1 MLVYSHRLSKNIK
14 LIWVVCLFV
23 LGCWVITTQFR
34 WNPDPH
40 HDGIVLTGAIAF
52 IDGYLP
58 NSEFFA
64 QYGPL
69 ASVLQ
74 GIGLLIFGKSLFG
87 LKLFTSALV
96 IITGMLV
103 SFRVYRI
110 FGILMASAVWA
121 IWSLTGPMGLPW
133 PSLITT
139 FMIVLGLG
147 ISFEIRGAALSLKPK
162 SLILAVQILLVGA
175 LIRIHLLV
183 IVGFILL
190 VLYYKRRLLPK
201 HYFRKIVV
209 ISLFTIVSLVS
220 ALVFFGILN
229 SYLEQSIFW
238 AFKHYATPEITMTY
252 LSGLLWFVLIPLA
265 SFLIWKVTKLGLR
278 RKFLISFVL
287 VSIFSLILIGSQ
299 ISIKRNSQSLYNPI
313 FFLTEFCRRMLL
325 SWDYLSVSVFIL
337 LAGMMIF
344 KQVRKTSE
352 IPLPEA
358 LLIAI
363 GTGTL
368 AQLYPLFDPWH
379 IWMISPIFLLI
390 ISLLVPRVSLEAGFR
405 SALLLTSAAL
415 TLVLSVQFSSNLLN
429 QNFEFNSKLL
439 RGMTS
444 ERTDSPNI
452 DRTLIALEQLDSTET
467 KIRFLCTDGLYAAA
481 SQHFMSEDFMYVD
494 WGLGLSPVNE
504 STKMIFVCNYTQ
516 EQIRVLSNQG
526 WQLQF
531 NISNGHLNYEGVTLR
546 NALFKRS

>member
-1 MLVYSHRLSKNIK
+1 MVYIHRLSKNFK
-14 LIWVVCLFV
+14 LIWIVCLFV

-74 GIGLLIFGKSLFG
+74 GIGLLIFGKSLLG

-96 IITGMLV
+96 IVTGMLV

-110 FGILMASAVWA
+110 SGILMASAVWA

-139 FMIVLGLG
+139 FLIVLGIS
-147 ISFEIRGAALSLKPK
+147 ISFGIRDAALVLKPRA
-162 SLILAVQILLVGA
+162 LIVTVQLLLMGA

-183 IVGFILL
+183 IVGFILV
-190 VLYYKRRLLPK
+190 VLFYKRRLLPK
-201 HYFRKIVV
+201 HYLRKILF
-209 ISLFTIVSLVS
+209 ISFLSVGFLVS
-220 ALVFFGILN
+220 ILVFFGILN
-229 SYLEQSIFW
+229 SFLEQSILW
-238 AFKHYATPEITMTY
+238 AFKHYATPEITLTY
-252 LSGLLWFVLIPLA
+252 LSGLLWFVIIPLA
-265 SFLIWKVTKLGLR
+265 FLLIWKITELGLQHR
-278 RKFLISFVL
+278 ILISFFL
-287 VSIFSLILIGSQ
+287 VIIFSFTLMGSR
-299 ISIKRNSQSLYNPI
+299 ISIEQNSQSLYNPT
-313 FFLTEFCRRMLL
+313 FFFAEFCRRMLL
-325 SWDYLSVSVFIL
+325 SWDYLSVSVFIF
-337 LAGMMIF
+337 LAGIIIF
-344 KQVRKTSE
+344 NQVRKNSE

-379 IWMISPIFLLI
+379 IWMISPVFLLI
-390 ISLLVPRVSLEAGFR
+390 ISLLVRRVSFNARFR
-405 SALLLTSAAL
+405 SALLFTSAAL
-415 TLVLSVQFSSNLLN
+415 TLVLSVQFFSNLSN
-429 QNFEFNSKLL
+429 QNFEFYSKLL

-452 DRTLIALEQLDSTET
+452 DRTLIALEQLDSTEM

-504 STKMIFVCNYTQ
+504 STRMIFVCNYTQ
-516 EQIRVLSNQG
+516 EQIRVLSTQG
-526 WQLQF
+526 WKLQF
-531 NISNGHLNYEGVTLR
+531 NISNGHLNYEGVILR
-546 NALFKRS
+546 NALFKRG

>member
-1 MLVYSHRLSKNIK
+1 
-14 LIWVVCLFV
+14 
-23 LGCWVITTQFR
+23 VITTQFR

-190 VLYYKRRLLPK
+190 VLYSKRRLLPK

-287 VSIFSLILIGSQ
+287 VNIFSLILIGSQ

-390 ISLLVPRVSLEAGFR
+390 ISLLVSRVSLEAGFR

>member
-1 MLVYSHRLSKNIK
+1 MLVYGHRLSKNIK
-14 LIWVVCLFV
+14 LIWVLCLFV

-103 SFRVYRI
+103 SFRVYRVS
-110 FGILMASAVWA
+110 GILMASAVWA

-139 FMIVLGLG
+139 FMIVLGLSF
-147 ISFEIRGAALSLKPK
+147 SFEIRGAALSLKPK
-162 SLILAVQILLVGA
+162 SLILAVQLLLVGA

-183 IVGFILL
+183 IVGFILV

-209 ISLFTIVSLVS
+209 FSLFTIGSLVS

-252 LSGLLWFVLIPLA
+252 LSGLLWFVLTPLA

-278 RKFLISFVL
+278 RKFLILFVL
-287 VSIFSLILIGSQ
+287 INIFSLILIGSR
-299 ISIKRNSQSLYNPI
+299 ISIEKNSQSLYNPI

-325 SWDYLSVSVFIL
+325 SWDYLSVSGFIF

-344 KQVRKTSE
+344 KQVRRNSE

-379 IWMISPIFLLI
+379 IWMISPVFVLI
-390 ISLLVPRVSLEAGFR
+390 ISLLVPRVFLEAGLR
-405 SALLLTSAAL
+405 SALLLASAAL

-452 DRTLIALEQLDSTET
+452 DRTLIALEQLDSTDT

-481 SQHFMSEDFMYVD
+481 SQHFMSQDFMYVD
-494 WGLGLSPVNE
+494 WGLGLSPVDE

-531 NISNGHLNYEGVTLR
+531 NISNGHLNYEGVILR
-546 NALFKRS
+546 NALFKRG

>member
-23 LGCWVITTQFR
+23 LGCWVIITQFR

-40 HDGIVLTGAIAF
+40 HDGIVLAGAIAF

-87 LKLFTSALV
+87 LKLYTSALV

-147 ISFEIRGAALSLKPK
+147 ISFEIRGATLSLKPK
-162 SLILAVQILLVGA
+162 SLILAVQVLLIGA

-183 IVGFILL
+183 IVGFILV

-220 ALVFFGILN
+220 ALVFSGILN

-265 SFLIWKVTKLGLR
+265 SFLIWKVAKLGLR

-287 VSIFSLILIGSQ
+287 VNIFSLILIGSQ

-325 SWDYLSVSVFIL
+325 SWDYLSVSVFLL

-352 IPLPEA
+352 IPLPQA

-444 ERTDSPNI
+444 ERSDSPNI

>member
-1 MLVYSHRLSKNIK
+1 MVFSHRLSKNIK
-14 LIWVVCLFV
+14 VSWVVFLFV

-58 NSEFFA
+58 NAEYFA

-74 GIGLLIFGKSLFG
+74 GAGLLIFGKSLFG

-96 IITGMLV
+96 ILTGMLV
-103 SFRVYRI
+103 SFRVYRM
-110 FGILMASAVWA
+110 FGFLVASAVWA

-139 FMIVLGLG
+139 FMIVFGLS
-147 ISFEIRGAALSLKPK
+147 ISFQIRGAALSLKPE
-162 SLILAVQILLVGA
+162 SLIVAVQLLLVGA

-183 IVGFILL
+183 IVGFIIV
-190 VLYYKRRLLPK
+190 VLYYKRHFLPK
-201 HYFRKIVV
+201 HYFQKIVV
-209 ISLFTIVSLVS
+209 ISLFTVGFLVS
-220 ALVFFGILN
+220 TLAFFGILN
-229 SYLEQSIFW
+229 SYVEQSILW

-252 LSGLLWFVLIPLA
+252 LSGLLWFVLIPFA

-287 VSIFSLILIGSQ
+287 VNIFSLILIGSR
-299 ISIKRNSQSLYNPI
+299 ISIERNSQSLYNPI
-313 FFLTEFCRRMLL
+313 FFLTEFFRRMLL
-325 SWDYLSVSVFIL
+325 SWNYLSVSGFIF

-344 KQVRKTSE
+344 KQVKKNSE

-405 SALLLTSAAL
+405 STLLLTSAAL

-504 STKMIFVCNYTQ
+504 STRMIFVCNYTQ

-531 NISNGHLNYEGVTLR
+531 NISNGHLNYEGVILR

>member
-1 MLVYSHRLSKNIK
+1 MLVYSHRFSKNIK

-287 VSIFSLILIGSQ
+287 VNIFSLILIGSQ

-390 ISLLVPRVSLEAGFR
+390 ISLLVSRVSLEAGFR